1 MSIVVGKIK
10 KIEVEEKGEHR
21 KTILT
26 IQSEDSQKAF
36 VEFRGS
42 IMMKLVEDISVDQK
56 VIVPFKFDGK
66 VSELG
71 NKRHNNLVALSIKRV
86 E

>member
-1 MSIVVGKIK
+1 MSIVVGKVK
-10 KIEVEEKGEHR
+10 KIETEQNGEHK

-26 IQSEDSQKAF
+26 IQSEDGQKAF

-42 IMMKLVEDISVDQK
+42 IMMKLAEKATVEKK
-56 VIVPFKFDGK
+56 VIVPFTFDGK
-66 VSELG
+66 VSKIG
-71 NKRHNNLVALSIKRV
+71 NKRHNNLAALSIQIV